1 MATTI
6 RNPIE
11 WGADQLRLARV
22 AMDAAGRAVAEAD
35 HGYGPIRIARIH
47 LGHIGWSLREGLDDF
62 LACRTDVVFLCVF
75 YPVVGLVLGW
85 AVFGHGMLQLLFP
98 LASGF
103 ALVGPVAGLG
113 LYAMS
118 RNREQGGTIAIG
130 DALGVISAPAFG
142 RIVMLSLIMIGEL
155 LVWLWAA
162 YALYVLTLG
171 PKPPVS
177 LRLFVHDVLNTP
189 AGHAMAAIGVVL
201 GLGFAVL
208 ALLLFLAFPLLL
220 DRDVGLAVAIG
231 ASVRA
236 VIANKAV
243 MAVWGL
249 VVAVAL
255 VAGSIPAFLGLVVVL
270 PVLGHATWH
279 LYRRVMPR

>member
-1 MATTI
+1 MTTI
-6 RNPIE
+6 RNPVE
-11 WGADQLRLARV
+11 WGADQLRLAGT
-22 AMDAAGRAVAEAD
+22 AFGSTGRAMSEAEHGAAPVAVATIGMGD
-35 HGYGPIRIARIH
+35 IRAA
-47 LGHIGWSLREGLDDF
+47 LRAGFEDF
-62 LACRTDVVFLCVF
+62 LACRTDVIFLCVF
-75 YPVVGLVLGW
+75 YPVVGLVLGYV
-85 AVFGHGMLQLLFP
+85 VFGHGLLVLLFP

-118 RNREQGGTIAIG
+118 RARERGGTMRWG
-130 DALGVISAPAFG
+130 DAFGVLAAPGFG
-142 RIVMLSLIMIGEL
+142 RIALLSLAMVVEL

-162 YALYVLTLG
+162 FALYVLTLG

-177 LRLFVHDVLNTP
+177 LRLFVHDVVATP
-189 AGHAMAAIGVVL
+189 AGHAMAVVGVVL

-220 DRDVGLAVAIG
+220 DRDVGLAVAIR

-236 VIANKAV
+236 VMANKRTL
-243 MAVWGL
+243 AVWGL
-249 VVAVAL
+249 IVACAL
-255 VAGSIPAFLGLVVVL
+255 ALGSVPAFLGLVVVL

-279 LYRRVMPR
+279 LYRRVMPQ